1 MKTIKI
7 DHIGKTEGHLG
18 FEGTLQNGDIAS
30 ARVMTLEGA
39 RLMEGIV
46 LNRSYYDVPII
57 TSRICGVCPIVHNLG
72 AIKALEHA
80 LNVVPTDDAII
91 LRKILN
97 LAQII
102 HSHALH
108 VVFLSFPDFIG
119 VSNNFDLVK
128 KYPKEVALALEVHDW
143 SIRLGD
149 LVGGRTTHPINSVV
163 GGFKVE
169 PDKKELQKMYDEL
182 EQIIPKAL
190 RLVAFVKKHSTMP
203 DFENPTDYISLVN
216 KREYAFYSGN
226 LYSSD
231 LKERIPIHNYFY
243 DFEEQYEVGEAV
255 KRVKHR
261 GRTYMVGALARI
273 NNSYLQLNPVAKGI
287 WDSLKVKLPCY
298 NSFYNNLAQVVEL
311 VHSFEEAQ
319 KLMAKYLKIKQ
330 PKLFT
335 KFKPNPGKGVGAIE
349 APRGTLYHYYEL
361 NRDGVVVNANIITP
375 TAMFLANI
383 EFDLVKLLPQIKNLS
398 DEKQKLMIKTLIRAY
413 DPCISC
419 ATH

>member
-273 NNSYLQLNPVAKGI
+273 NNSYSQLNPVAKGI

-319 KLMAKYLKIKQ
+319 MLIAKYLKIIK

-335 KFKPNPGKGVGAIE
+335 KFKANPGKGVGAIE